1 MYCIVSGTL
10 VGYFFSIYFYKDCI
24 GSDTFDTFEGNYI
37 LYVSAEHAADASGT
51 RYDKRLDTSAAYIK
65 FNITHCAKNLA
76 VTGVDD
82 IFISKL
88 AYSHNISTIGFI

>member
-1 MYCIVSGTL
+1 MYCIGSGTL

-24 GSDTFDTFEGNYI
+24 GTNTFDAFERNYI
-37 LYVSAEHAADASGT
+37 FNISAEHAADASWS
-51 RYDKRLDTSAAYIK
+51 RYNKRLDTSAAYIK

-82 IFISKL
+82 IFVSKL
-88 AYSHNISTIGFI
+88 AYSHNISIISFI